1 MPDTDLP
8 PVLPPSSELKS
19 GELNAASALDIDQ
32 NSGTA
37 SASEVQRN
45 IDMTNA
51 QPDAAHTP
59 SEPIIGDGITIN
71 TSIPPASATT
81 AERKAYLNHLIK
93 RLPNLPGVYKMIGK
107 SGDILYVGKA
117 KSLKNRVSSYFAKTI
132 DHPKTRALVQRIHH
146 IDTIITRSETEA
158 LLLEQ
163 NLIKLHRPPYN
174 VLLRD
179 DKSYLYVFISA
190 DKPYPRLA
198 YGRGKGQHQK
208 GKFFGPFPSAHAAKE
223 TLLLMQKMFQ
233 VRQCTNTFFK
243 ARQRPCLEYQIK
255 RCRAPCVGLVSPEDY
270 TNDVNNTIR
279 FLKGE
284 GNDLQVRLVGKM
296 EQAAE
301 AMQFEQAAFYR
312 DQLSMLREVQAKQA
326 VYTIK
331 GEADIIAIASQAG
344 ITCVHVMNVRGGRV
358 LGGNNYFPDVDS
370 QQDLA
375 ENLSE
380 FVSSFYFQVSD
391 DLPDDLIVSH
401 ELPDQAAVGDALAE
415 QFGKKVAIKTRV
427 REQRAE
433 WLSLAQMNANNA
445 LQTKLGDYL
454 EVKARYQALQ
464 DVLGD
469 ALDDKTL
476 ERIECFDISHTMG
489 EATIASCVVCDQ
501 GGLRKRDYR
510 QYAIHGITGG
520 DDYAAM
526 QQALTRRYSKQPLPD
541 LLLID
546 GGKGQLNMAK
556 NVLSELG
563 ILGQTLLVGVAK
575 GEGRKAGL
583 EVLHFIDREPL
594 DLPPD
599 SKALHLI
606 MHIRDEAH
614 RFAITA
620 HRKKRDKRR
629 ASSVLEAIPGLGEK
643 RRRDLLNHF
652 GGLQQLLGASQQEI
666 EQVHGIGKVMANTI
680 YKVLHH

>member
-1 MPDTDLP
+1 MP
-8 PVLPPSSELKS
+8 K
-19 GELNAASALDIDQ
+19 
-32 NSGTA
+32 
-37 SASEVQRN
+37 
-45 IDMTNA
+45 
-51 QPDAAHTP
+51 
-59 SEPIIGDGITIN
+59 
-71 TSIPPASATT
+71 
-81 AERKAYLNHLIK
+81 ERKSSVNPAIDPATIEIAAATADRKARLDHLIK
-93 RLPNLPGVYKMIGK
+93 RLPNLPGVYKMLGK
-107 SGDILYVGKA
+107 NGDIIYVGKA
-117 KSLKNRVSSYFAKTI
+117 KSLKSRVNSYFAKTI
-132 DHPKTRALVQRIHH
+132 DHPKTRALVQRIDN
-146 IDTIITRSETEA
+146 IETIITRSETEA

-208 GKFFGPFPSAHAAKE
+208 GRFFGPFPSAHAAKQ
-223 TLLLMQKMFQ
+223 TLLMMQKMFM
-233 VRQCTNTFFK
+233 VRQCTNAFF
-243 ARQRPCLEYQIK
+243 AQRQRPCLEYQIK
-255 RCRAPCVGLVSPEDY
+255 RCKAPCVGLVSPEDY
-270 TNDVNNTIR
+270 ADDVNNTIR

-284 GNDLQVRLVGKM
+284 GTDLQVKLVGKM

-301 AMQFEQAAFYR
+301 DMNFEQAALYR

-326 VYTIK
+326 VYTVK

-344 ITCVHVMNVRGGRV
+344 ITCVHVMNVRNGQV

-370 QQDLA
+370 ENDIA
-375 ENLSE
+375 DNLSE

-391 DLPDDLIVSH
+391 DLPEELIISH
-401 ELPDQAAVGDALAE
+401 ELPDQTAMTEALTE
-415 QFGKKVAIKTRV
+415 TFGKKVTIKTKV
-427 REQRAE
+427 REQRNE
-433 WLSLAQMNANNA
+433 WLTLAQMNANNA

-454 EVKARYQALQ
+454 EVKSRFNALNEVLKEALQ
-464 DVLGD
+464 GKS
-469 ALDDKTL
+469 LD
-476 ERIECFDISHTMG
+476 RIECFDISHTMG
-489 EATIASCVVCDQ
+489 EATIASCVVADQ

-526 QQALTRRYSKQPLPD
+526 KQVLNRRYSKQPLPD

-556 NVLSELG
+556 DVLSELG
-563 ILGQTLLVGVAK
+563 ILTQTLLVGVAK

-594 DLPPD
+594 DLPAD

-629 ASSVLEAIPGLGEK
+629 SSSVLEAIPGLGEK
-643 RRRDLLNHF
+643 RRRELLNHF
-652 GGLQQLLGASQQEI
+652 GGLQQLLGASQDEI
-666 EQVHGIGKVMANTI
+666 GQVNGIGKVMANTI
-680 YKVLHH
+680 YKVLHG

>member
-1 MPDTDLP
+1 MPY
-8 PVLPPSSELKS
+8 VRKSSVNPAIDPATIEI
-19 GELNAASALDIDQ
+19 AAA
-32 NSGTA
+32 TA
-37 SASEVQRN
+37 
-45 IDMTNA
+45 D
-51 QPDAAHTP
+51 
-59 SEPIIGDGITIN
+59 
-71 TSIPPASATT
+71 
-81 AERKAYLNHLIK
+81 RKARLEHLIK
-93 RLPNLPGVYKMIGK
+93 RLPNLPGVYKMLGK
-107 SGDILYVGKA
+107 NGDIIYVGKA
-117 KSLKNRVSSYFAKTI
+117 KSLKSRVNSYFAKTI
-132 DHPKTRALVQRIHH
+132 DHPKTRALVQRIDN
-146 IDTIITRSETEA
+146 IETIITRSETEA

-208 GKFFGPFPSAHAAKE
+208 GRFFGPFPSAHAAKQ
-223 TLLLMQKMFQ
+223 TLLMMQKMFM
-233 VRQCTNTFFK
+233 VRQCTNAFF
-243 ARQRPCLEYQIK
+243 AQRQRPCLEYQIK
-255 RCRAPCVGLVSPEDY
+255 RCKAPCVGLVSPEDY
-270 TNDVNNTIR
+270 ADDVNNTIR

-284 GNDLQVRLVGKM
+284 GTDLQVKLVGKM

-301 AMQFEQAAFYR
+301 DMNFEQAALYR

-326 VYTIK
+326 VYTVK

-344 ITCVHVMNVRGGRV
+344 ITCVHVMNVRNGQV

-370 QQDLA
+370 ENDIA
-375 ENLSE
+375 DNLSE

-391 DLPDDLIVSH
+391 DLPEELIISH
-401 ELPDQAAVGDALAE
+401 ELPDQTAMTEALTE
-415 QFGKKVAIKTRV
+415 TFGKKVTIKTKV
-427 REQRAE
+427 REQRNE
-433 WLSLAQMNANNA
+433 WLTLAQMNANNA

-454 EVKARYQALQ
+454 EVKSRFNALNAVLKEALQ
-464 DVLGD
+464 GKS
-469 ALDDKTL
+469 LD
-476 ERIECFDISHTMG
+476 RIECFDISHTMG
-489 EATIASCVVCDQ
+489 EATIASCVVADQ

-526 QQALTRRYSKQPLPD
+526 KQVLNRRYSKQPLPD

-556 NVLSELG
+556 DVLSELG
-563 ILGQTLLVGVAK
+563 ILPQTLLVGVAK

-594 DLPPD
+594 DLPAD

-629 ASSVLEAIPGLGEK
+629 SSSVLEAIPGLGEK
-643 RRRDLLNHF
+643 RRRELLNHF
-652 GGLQQLLGASQQEI
+652 GGLQQLLGASQDEI
-666 EQVHGIGKVMANTI
+666 GQVNGIGKVMANTI
-680 YKVLHH
+680 YKVLHG

>member
-1 MPDTDLP
+1 MP
-8 PVLPPSSELKS
+8 K
-19 GELNAASALDIDQ
+19 
-32 NSGTA
+32 
-37 SASEVQRN
+37 
-45 IDMTNA
+45 
-51 QPDAAHTP
+51 
-59 SEPIIGDGITIN
+59 
-71 TSIPPASATT
+71 
-81 AERKAYLNHLIK
+81 ERKSSVNPAIDPATIEIAAATADRKARLDHLIK
-93 RLPNLPGVYKMIGK
+93 RLPNLPGVYKMLGK
-107 SGDILYVGKA
+107 NGDIIYVGKA
-117 KSLKNRVSSYFAKTI
+117 KSLKSRVNSYFAKTI
-132 DHPKTRALVQRIHH
+132 DHPKTRALVQRIDN
-146 IDTIITRSETEA
+146 IETIITRSETEA

-208 GKFFGPFPSAHAAKE
+208 GRFFGPFPSAHAAKQ
-223 TLLLMQKMFQ
+223 TLLMMQKMFM
-233 VRQCTNTFFK
+233 VRQCTNAFF
-243 ARQRPCLEYQIK
+243 AQRQRPCLEYQIK
-255 RCRAPCVGLVSPEDY
+255 RCKAPCVGLVSPEEYAD
-270 TNDVNNTIR
+270 DVNNTIR

-284 GNDLQVRLVGKM
+284 GTDLQVKLVGKM

-301 AMQFEQAAFYR
+301 DMNFEQAALYR

-326 VYTIK
+326 VYTVK

-344 ITCVHVMNVRGGRV
+344 ITCVHVMNVRNGQV

-370 QQDLA
+370 ENDIA
-375 ENLSE
+375 DNLSE

-391 DLPDDLIVSH
+391 DLPEELIISH
-401 ELPDQAAVGDALAE
+401 ELPDQTAMTEALTE
-415 QFGKKVAIKTRV
+415 TFGKKVTIKTKV
-427 REQRAE
+427 REQRNE
-433 WLSLAQMNANNA
+433 WLTLAQMNANNA

-454 EVKARYQALQ
+454 EVKSRFNALNEVLKEALQ
-464 DVLGD
+464 GKS
-469 ALDDKTL
+469 LD
-476 ERIECFDISHTMG
+476 RIECFDISHTMG
-489 EATIASCVVCDQ
+489 EATIASCVVADQ

-526 QQALTRRYSKQPLPD
+526 KQVLNRRYSKQPLPD

-556 NVLSELG
+556 DVLSELG
-563 ILGQTLLVGVAK
+563 ILTQTLLVGVAK
-575 GEGRKAGL
+575 GEDRKAGL

-594 DLPPD
+594 DLPAD

-629 ASSVLEAIPGLGEK
+629 SSSVLEAIPGLGEK
-643 RRRDLLNHF
+643 RRRELLNHF
-652 GGLQQLLGASQQEI
+652 GGLQQLLGASQDEI
-666 EQVHGIGKVMANTI
+666 GQVNGIGKVMANTI
-680 YKVLHH
+680 YKVLHG

>member
-1 MPDTDLP
+1 MP
-8 PVLPPSSELKS
+8 K
-19 GELNAASALDIDQ
+19 
-32 NSGTA
+32 
-37 SASEVQRN
+37 
-45 IDMTNA
+45 
-51 QPDAAHTP
+51 
-59 SEPIIGDGITIN
+59 
-71 TSIPPASATT
+71 
-81 AERKAYLNHLIK
+81 ERKSSVNPAIDPATIEIAAATADRKARLEHLIK
-93 RLPNLPGVYKMIGK
+93 RLPNLPGVYKMLGK
-107 SGDILYVGKA
+107 NGDIIYVGKA
-117 KSLKNRVSSYFAKTI
+117 KSLKSRVNSYFAKTI
-132 DHPKTRALVQRIHH
+132 DHPKTRALVQRIDN
-146 IDTIITRSETEA
+146 IETIITRSETEA

-208 GKFFGPFPSAHAAKE
+208 GRFFGPFPSAHAAKQ
-223 TLLLMQKMFQ
+223 TLLMMQKMFM
-233 VRQCTNTFFK
+233 VRQCTNAFF
-243 ARQRPCLEYQIK
+243 AQRQRPCLEYQIK
-255 RCRAPCVGLVSPEDY
+255 RCKAPCVGLVSPEDY
-270 TNDVNNTIR
+270 ADDVNNTIR

-284 GNDLQVRLVGKM
+284 GTDLQVKLVGKM

-301 AMQFEQAAFYR
+301 DMNFEQAALYR

-326 VYTIK
+326 VYTVK

-344 ITCVHVMNVRGGRV
+344 ITCVHVMNVRNGQV

-370 QQDLA
+370 ENDIA
-375 ENLSE
+375 DNLSE

-391 DLPDDLIVSH
+391 DLPEELIISH
-401 ELPDQAAVGDALAE
+401 ELPDQTAMTEALTE
-415 QFGKKVAIKTRV
+415 TFGKKVTIKTKV
-427 REQRAE
+427 REQRSE
-433 WLSLAQMNANNA
+433 WLTLAQMNANNA

-454 EVKARYQALQ
+454 EVKSRFNALNAVLKEALQ
-464 DVLGD
+464 GKS
-469 ALDDKTL
+469 LD
-476 ERIECFDISHTMG
+476 RIECFDISHTMG
-489 EATIASCVVCDQ
+489 EATIASCVVADQ

-526 QQALTRRYSKQPLPD
+526 KQVLNRRYSKQPLPD

-556 NVLSELG
+556 DVLSELG
-563 ILGQTLLVGVAK
+563 ILTQTLLVGVAK

-594 DLPPD
+594 DLPAD

-629 ASSVLEAIPGLGEK
+629 SSSVLEAIPGLGEK
-643 RRRDLLNHF
+643 RRRELLNHF
-652 GGLQQLLGASQQEI
+652 GGLQQLLGASQDEI
-666 EQVHGIGKVMANTI
+666 GQVNGIGKVMANTI
-680 YKVLHH
+680 YKVLHG

>member
-1 MPDTDLP
+1 MP
-8 PVLPPSSELKS
+8 K
-19 GELNAASALDIDQ
+19 
-32 NSGTA
+32 
-37 SASEVQRN
+37 
-45 IDMTNA
+45 
-51 QPDAAHTP
+51 
-59 SEPIIGDGITIN
+59 
-71 TSIPPASATT
+71 
-81 AERKAYLNHLIK
+81 ERKSSVNPAIDPATIEIAAATADRKARLDHLIK
-93 RLPNLPGVYKMIGK
+93 RLPNLPGVYKMLGK
-107 SGDILYVGKA
+107 NGDIIYVGKA
-117 KSLKNRVSSYFAKTI
+117 KSLKSRVNSYFAKTI
-132 DHPKTRALVQRIHH
+132 DHPKTRALVQRIDN
-146 IDTIITRSETEA
+146 IETIITRSETEA

-208 GKFFGPFPSAHAAKE
+208 GRFFGPFPSAHAAKQ
-223 TLLLMQKMFQ
+223 TLLMMQKMFM
-233 VRQCTNTFFK
+233 VRQCTNAFF
-243 ARQRPCLEYQIK
+243 AQRQRPCLEYQIK
-255 RCRAPCVGLVSPEDY
+255 RCKAPCVGLVSPEEYAD
-270 TNDVNNTIR
+270 DVNNTIR

-284 GNDLQVRLVGKM
+284 GTDLQVKLVGKM

-301 AMQFEQAAFYR
+301 DMNFEQAALYR

-326 VYTIK
+326 VYTVK

-344 ITCVHVMNVRGGRV
+344 ITCVHVMNVRNGQV

-370 QQDLA
+370 ENDIA
-375 ENLSE
+375 DNLSE

-391 DLPDDLIVSH
+391 DLPEELIISH
-401 ELPDQAAVGDALAE
+401 ELPDQTAMTEALTE
-415 QFGKKVAIKTRV
+415 TFGKKVTIKTKV
-427 REQRAE
+427 REQRSE
-433 WLSLAQMNANNA
+433 WLTLAQMNANNA

-454 EVKARYQALQ
+454 EVKSRFNALNE
-464 DVLGD
+464 VLKEVLQGKS
-469 ALDDKTL
+469 LD
-476 ERIECFDISHTMG
+476 RIECFDISHTMG
-489 EATIASCVVCDQ
+489 EATIASCVVADQ

-526 QQALTRRYSKQPLPD
+526 KQVLNRRYSKQPLPD

-556 NVLSELG
+556 DVLSELG
-563 ILGQTLLVGVAK
+563 ILTQTLLVGVAK

-594 DLPPD
+594 DLPAD

-629 ASSVLEAIPGLGEK
+629 SSSVLEAIPGLGEK
-643 RRRDLLNHF
+643 RRRELLNHF
-652 GGLQQLLGASQQEI
+652 GGLQQLLGASQDEI
-666 EQVHGIGKVMANTI
+666 GQVNGIGKVMANTI
-680 YKVLHH
+680 YKVLHG

>member
-1 MPDTDLP
+1 MPKNKM
-8 PVLPPSSELKS
+8 PSIDPATIEI
-19 GELNAASALDIDQ
+19 AAA
-32 NSGTA
+32 TA
-37 SASEVQRN
+37 
-45 IDMTNA
+45 D
-51 QPDAAHTP
+51 
-59 SEPIIGDGITIN
+59 
-71 TSIPPASATT
+71 
-81 AERKAYLNHLIK
+81 RKARLDHLIK
-93 RLPNLPGVYKMIGK
+93 RLPNLPGVYKMLGK
-107 SGDILYVGKA
+107 NGDIIYVGKA
-117 KSLKNRVSSYFAKTI
+117 KSLKSRVNSYFAKTI
-132 DHPKTRALVQRIHH
+132 DHPKTRALVQRIDN
-146 IDTIITRSETEA
+146 IETIITRSETEA

-208 GKFFGPFPSAHAAKE
+208 GRFFGPFPSAHAAKQ
-223 TLLLMQKMFQ
+223 TLLMMQKMFM
-233 VRQCTNTFFK
+233 VRQCTNAFF
-243 ARQRPCLEYQIK
+243 AQRQRPCLEYQIK
-255 RCRAPCVGLVSPEDY
+255 RCKAPCVGLVSPEEYAD
-270 TNDVNNTIR
+270 DVNNTIR

-284 GNDLQVRLVGKM
+284 GTDLQVKLVGKM

-301 AMQFEQAAFYR
+301 DMNFEQAALYR

-326 VYTIK
+326 VYTVK

-344 ITCVHVMNVRGGRV
+344 ITCVHVMNVRNGQV

-370 QQDLA
+370 ENDIA
-375 ENLSE
+375 DNLSE
-380 FVSSFYFQVSD
+380 FVGSFYFQVSD
-391 DLPDDLIVSH
+391 DLPEELIISH
-401 ELPDQAAVGDALAE
+401 ELPDQTAMTEALTE
-415 QFGKKVAIKTRV
+415 TFGKKVTIKTKV
-427 REQRAE
+427 REQRSE
-433 WLSLAQMNANNA
+433 WLTLAQMNANNA

-454 EVKARYQALQ
+454 EVKSRFNALNEVLKEALQ
-464 DVLGD
+464 GKS
-469 ALDDKTL
+469 LD
-476 ERIECFDISHTMG
+476 RIECFDISHTMG
-489 EATIASCVVCDQ
+489 EATIASCVVADQ

-526 QQALTRRYSKQPLPD
+526 KQVLNRRYSKQPLPD

-556 NVLSELG
+556 DVLSELG
-563 ILGQTLLVGVAK
+563 ILTQTLLVGVAK

-594 DLPPD
+594 DLPAD

-629 ASSVLEAIPGLGEK
+629 SSSVLEAIPGLGEK
-643 RRRDLLNHF
+643 RRRELLNHF
-652 GGLQQLLGASQQEI
+652 GGLQQLLGASQDEI
-666 EQVHGIGKVMANTI
+666 GQVNGIGKVMANTI
-680 YKVLHH
+680 YKVLHG

>member
-1 MPDTDLP
+1 MPKNKM
-8 PVLPPSSELKS
+8 PSIDPATIEI
-19 GELNAASALDIDQ
+19 AAA
-32 NSGTA
+32 TA
-37 SASEVQRN
+37 
-45 IDMTNA
+45 D
-51 QPDAAHTP
+51 
-59 SEPIIGDGITIN
+59 
-71 TSIPPASATT
+71 
-81 AERKAYLNHLIK
+81 RKARLDHLIK
-93 RLPNLPGVYKMIGK
+93 RLPNLPGVYKMLGK
-107 SGDILYVGKA
+107 NGDIIYVGKA
-117 KSLKNRVSSYFAKTI
+117 KSLKSRVNSYFAKTI
-132 DHPKTRALVQRIHH
+132 DHPKTRALVQRIDN
-146 IDTIITRSETEA
+146 IETIITRSETEA

-208 GKFFGPFPSAHAAKE
+208 GRFFGPFPSAHAAKQ
-223 TLLLMQKMFQ
+223 TLLMMQKMFM
-233 VRQCTNTFFK
+233 VRQCTNAFF
-243 ARQRPCLEYQIK
+243 AQRQRPCLEYQIK
-255 RCRAPCVGLVSPEDY
+255 RCKAPCVGLVSPEEYAD
-270 TNDVNNTIR
+270 DVNNTIR

-284 GNDLQVRLVGKM
+284 GTDLQVKLVGKM

-301 AMQFEQAAFYR
+301 DMNFEQAALYR

-326 VYTIK
+326 VYTVK

-344 ITCVHVMNVRGGRV
+344 ITCVHVMNVRNGQV

-370 QQDLA
+370 ENDIA
-375 ENLSE
+375 DNLSE

-391 DLPDDLIVSH
+391 DLPEELIISH
-401 ELPDQAAVGDALAE
+401 ELPDQTAMTEALTE
-415 QFGKKVAIKTRV
+415 TFGKKVTLKTKV
-427 REQRAE
+427 REQRSE
-433 WLSLAQMNANNA
+433 WLTLAQMNANNA

-454 EVKARYQALQ
+454 EVKSRFNALNEVLKEALQ
-464 DVLGD
+464 GKS
-469 ALDDKTL
+469 LD
-476 ERIECFDISHTMG
+476 RIECFDISHTMG
-489 EATIASCVVCDQ
+489 EATIASCVVADQ

-526 QQALTRRYSKQPLPD
+526 KQVLNRRYSKQPLPD

-556 NVLSELG
+556 DVLSELG
-563 ILGQTLLVGVAK
+563 ILTQTLLVGVAK

-594 DLPPD
+594 DLPAD

-629 ASSVLEAIPGLGEK
+629 SSSVLEAIPGLGEK
-643 RRRDLLNHF
+643 RRRELLNHF
-652 GGLQQLLGASQQEI
+652 GGLQQLLGASQDEI
-666 EQVHGIGKVMANTI
+666 GQVNGIGKVMANTI
-680 YKVLHH
+680 YKVLHG

>member
-1 MPDTDLP
+1 MP
-8 PVLPPSSELKS
+8 K
-19 GELNAASALDIDQ
+19 
-32 NSGTA
+32 
-37 SASEVQRN
+37 
-45 IDMTNA
+45 
-51 QPDAAHTP
+51 
-59 SEPIIGDGITIN
+59 
-71 TSIPPASATT
+71 
-81 AERKAYLNHLIK
+81 ERKSSVNPAIDPATIEIAAATADRKARLDHLIK
-93 RLPNLPGVYKMIGK
+93 RLPNLPGVYKMLGK
-107 SGDILYVGKA
+107 NGDIIYVGKA
-117 KSLKNRVSSYFAKTI
+117 KSLKSRVNSYFAKTI
-132 DHPKTRALVQRIHH
+132 DHPKTRALVQRIDN
-146 IDTIITRSETEA
+146 IETIITRSETEA

-208 GKFFGPFPSAHAAKE
+208 GRFFGPFPSAHAAKQ
-223 TLLLMQKMFQ
+223 TLLMMQKMFM
-233 VRQCTNTFFK
+233 VRQCTNAFF
-243 ARQRPCLEYQIK
+243 AQRQRPCLEYQIK
-255 RCRAPCVGLVSPEDY
+255 RCKAPCVGLVSPEEYAD
-270 TNDVNNTIR
+270 DVNNTIR

-284 GNDLQVRLVGKM
+284 GTDLQVKLVGKM

-301 AMQFEQAAFYR
+301 DMNFEQAALYR

-326 VYTIK
+326 VYTVK

-344 ITCVHVMNVRGGRV
+344 ITCVHVMNVRNGQV

-370 QQDLA
+370 ENDIA
-375 ENLSE
+375 DNLSE

-391 DLPDDLIVSH
+391 DLPEELIISH
-401 ELPDQAAVGDALAE
+401 ELPDQTAMTEALTE
-415 QFGKKVAIKTRV
+415 TFGKKVTIKTKV
-427 REQRAE
+427 REQRSE
-433 WLSLAQMNANNA
+433 WLTLAQMNANNA

-454 EVKARYQALQ
+454 EVKSRFNALNEVLKEALQ
-464 DVLGD
+464 GKS
-469 ALDDKTL
+469 LD
-476 ERIECFDISHTMG
+476 RIECFDISHTMG
-489 EATIASCVVCDQ
+489 EATIASCVVADQ

-526 QQALTRRYSKQPLPD
+526 KQVLTRRYSKQPLPD

-556 NVLSELG
+556 DVLSELG
-563 ILGQTLLVGVAK
+563 ILTQTLLVGVAK
-575 GEGRKAGL
+575 GEGRKAGF

-594 DLPPD
+594 DLPAD

-629 ASSVLEAIPGLGEK
+629 SSSVLEAIPGLGEK
-643 RRRDLLNHF
+643 RRRELLNHF
-652 GGLQQLLGASQQEI
+652 GGLQQLLGASQDEI
-666 EQVHGIGKVMANTI
+666 GQVNGIGKVMANTI
-680 YKVLHH
+680 YKVLHG

>member
-1 MPDTDLP
+1 MP
-8 PVLPPSSELKS
+8 K
-19 GELNAASALDIDQ
+19 
-32 NSGTA
+32 
-37 SASEVQRN
+37 
-45 IDMTNA
+45 
-51 QPDAAHTP
+51 
-59 SEPIIGDGITIN
+59 
-71 TSIPPASATT
+71 
-81 AERKAYLNHLIK
+81 ERKSSVNPAIDPATIEIAAATADRKARLDHLIK
-93 RLPNLPGVYKMIGK
+93 RLPNLPGVYKMLGK
-107 SGDILYVGKA
+107 NGDIIYVGKA
-117 KSLKNRVSSYFAKTI
+117 KSLKSRVNSYFAKTI
-132 DHPKTRALVQRIHH
+132 DHPKTRALVQRIDN
-146 IDTIITRSETEA
+146 IETIITRSETEA

-208 GKFFGPFPSAHAAKE
+208 GRFFGPFPSAHAAKQ
-223 TLLLMQKMFQ
+223 TLLMMQKMFM
-233 VRQCTNTFFK
+233 VRQCTNAFF
-243 ARQRPCLEYQIK
+243 AQRQRPCLEYQIK
-255 RCRAPCVGLVSPEDY
+255 RCKAPCVGLVSPEDY
-270 TNDVNNTIR
+270 ADDVNNTIR

-284 GNDLQVRLVGKM
+284 GTDLQVKLVGKM

-301 AMQFEQAAFYR
+301 DMNFEQAALYR

-326 VYTIK
+326 VYTVK

-344 ITCVHVMNVRGGRV
+344 ITCVHVMNVRNGQV

-370 QQDLA
+370 ENDIA
-375 ENLSE
+375 DNLSE

-391 DLPDDLIVSH
+391 DLPEELIISH
-401 ELPDQAAVGDALAE
+401 ELPDQTAMTEALTE
-415 QFGKKVAIKTRV
+415 TFGKKVTIKTKV
-427 REQRAE
+427 REQRNE
-433 WLSLAQMNANNA
+433 WLTLAQMNANNA

-454 EVKARYQALQ
+454 EVKSRFNALNAVLKEALQ
-464 DVLGD
+464 GKS
-469 ALDDKTL
+469 LD
-476 ERIECFDISHTMG
+476 RIECFDISHTMG
-489 EATIASCVVCDQ
+489 EATIASCVVADQ

-526 QQALTRRYSKQPLPD
+526 KQVLNRRYSKQPLPD

-556 NVLSELG
+556 DVLSGLG
-563 ILGQTLLVGVAK
+563 ILPQTLLVGVAK

-594 DLPPD
+594 DLPAD

-629 ASSVLEAIPGLGEK
+629 SSSVLEAIPGLGEK
-643 RRRDLLNHF
+643 RRRELLNHF
-652 GGLQQLLGASQQEI
+652 GGLQQLLGASQDEI
-666 EQVHGIGKVMANTI
+666 GQVNGIGKVMANTI
-680 YKVLHH
+680 YKVLHG

>member
-1 MPDTDLP
+1 MP
-8 PVLPPSSELKS
+8 K
-19 GELNAASALDIDQ
+19 NK
-32 NSGTA
+32 
-37 SASEVQRN
+37 
-45 IDMTNA
+45 
-51 QPDAAHTP
+51 TP
-59 SEPIIGDGITIN
+59 SIDPATIE
-71 TSIPPASATT
+71 IAAAT
-81 AERKAYLNHLIK
+81 ADRKARLDHLIK
-93 RLPNLPGVYKMIGK
+93 RLPNLPGVYKMLGK
-107 SGDILYVGKA
+107 NGDIIYVGKA
-117 KSLKNRVSSYFAKTI
+117 KSLKSRVNSYFAKTI
-132 DHPKTRALVQRIHH
+132 DHPKTRALVQRIDN
-146 IDTIITRSETEA
+146 IETIITRSETEA

-208 GKFFGPFPSAHAAKE
+208 GRFFGPFPSAHAAKQ
-223 TLLLMQKMFQ
+223 TLLMMQKMFM
-233 VRQCTNTFFK
+233 VRQCTNTFF
-243 ARQRPCLEYQIK
+243 AQRQRPCLEYQIK
-255 RCRAPCVGLVSPEDY
+255 RCKAPCVGLVSPEEYAD
-270 TNDVNNTIR
+270 DVNNTIR

-284 GNDLQVRLVGKM
+284 GTDLQVKLVGKM

-301 AMQFEQAAFYR
+301 DMNFEQAALYR

-326 VYTIK
+326 VYTVK

-344 ITCVHVMNVRGGRV
+344 ITCVHVMNVRNGQV

-370 QQDLA
+370 ENDIA
-375 ENLSE
+375 DNLSE

-391 DLPDDLIVSH
+391 DLPEELIISH
-401 ELPDQAAVGDALAE
+401 ELPDQTAMTEALTE
-415 QFGKKVAIKTRV
+415 TFGKKVTIKTKV
-427 REQRAE
+427 REQRSE
-433 WLSLAQMNANNA
+433 WLTLAQMNANNA

-454 EVKARYQALQ
+454 EVKSRFNALNAVLKEALQ
-464 DVLGD
+464 GKS
-469 ALDDKTL
+469 LD
-476 ERIECFDISHTMG
+476 RIECFDISHTMG
-489 EATIASCVVCDQ
+489 EATIASCVVADQ

-526 QQALTRRYSKQPLPD
+526 KQVLNRRYSKQPLPD

-556 NVLSELG
+556 DVLSELG
-563 ILGQTLLVGVAK
+563 ILTQTLLVGVAK

-594 DLPPD
+594 DLPAD

-614 RFAITA
+614 RFAISA

-629 ASSVLEAIPGLGEK
+629 SSSVLEAIPGLGEK
-643 RRRDLLNHF
+643 RRRELLNHF
-652 GGLQQLLGASQQEI
+652 GGLQQLLGASQDEI
-666 EQVHGIGKVMANTI
+666 GQVNGIGKVMANTI
-680 YKVLHH
+680 YKVLHG

>member
-1 MPDTDLP
+1 MP
-8 PVLPPSSELKS
+8 K
-19 GELNAASALDIDQ
+19 
-32 NSGTA
+32 
-37 SASEVQRN
+37 
-45 IDMTNA
+45 
-51 QPDAAHTP
+51 
-59 SEPIIGDGITIN
+59 
-71 TSIPPASATT
+71 
-81 AERKAYLNHLIK
+81 ERKSSVNPAIDPATIEIAAATADRKARLDHLIK
-93 RLPNLPGVYKMIGK
+93 RLPNLPGVYKMLGK
-107 SGDILYVGKA
+107 NGDIIYVGKA
-117 KSLKNRVSSYFAKTI
+117 KSLKSRVNSYFAKTI
-132 DHPKTRALVQRIHH
+132 DHPKTRALVQRIDN
-146 IDTIITRSETEA
+146 IETIITRSETEA

-208 GKFFGPFPSAHAAKE
+208 GRFFGPFPSAHAAKQ
-223 TLLLMQKMFQ
+223 TLLMMQKMFM
-233 VRQCTNTFFK
+233 VRQCTNAFFTQ
-243 ARQRPCLEYQIK
+243 RQRPCLEYQIK
-255 RCRAPCVGLVSPEDY
+255 RCKAPCVGLVSPEEYAD
-270 TNDVNNTIR
+270 DVNNTIR

-284 GNDLQVRLVGKM
+284 GTDLQVKLVGKM

-301 AMQFEQAAFYR
+301 DMNFEQAALYR

-326 VYTIK
+326 VYTVK

-344 ITCVHVMNVRGGRV
+344 ITCVHVMNVRNGQV

-370 QQDLA
+370 ENDIA
-375 ENLSE
+375 DNLSE

-391 DLPDDLIVSH
+391 DLPEELIISH
-401 ELPDQAAVGDALAE
+401 ELPDQTAMTEALTE
-415 QFGKKVAIKTRV
+415 TFGKKVTIKTKV
-427 REQRAE
+427 REQRSE
-433 WLSLAQMNANNA
+433 WLTLAQMNANNA

-454 EVKARYQALQ
+454 EVKSRFNALNAVLKEALQ
-464 DVLGD
+464 GKS
-469 ALDDKTL
+469 LD
-476 ERIECFDISHTMG
+476 RIECFDISHTMG
-489 EATIASCVVCDQ
+489 EATIASCVVADQ

-526 QQALTRRYSKQPLPD
+526 KQVLNRRYSKQPLPD

-556 NVLSELG
+556 DVLSELG
-563 ILGQTLLVGVAK
+563 ILTQTLLVGVAK

-594 DLPPD
+594 DLPAD

-629 ASSVLEAIPGLGEK
+629 SSSVLEAIPGLGEK
-643 RRRDLLNHF
+643 RRRELLNHF
-652 GGLQQLLGASQQEI
+652 GGLQQLLGASQDEI
-666 EQVHGIGKVMANTI
+666 GQVNGIGKVMANTI
-680 YKVLHH
+680 YKVLHG

>member
-1 MPDTDLP
+1 MP
-8 PVLPPSSELKS
+8 K
-19 GELNAASALDIDQ
+19 
-32 NSGTA
+32 
-37 SASEVQRN
+37 
-45 IDMTNA
+45 
-51 QPDAAHTP
+51 
-59 SEPIIGDGITIN
+59 
-71 TSIPPASATT
+71 
-81 AERKAYLNHLIK
+81 ERKSSVNPAIDPATIEIAAATADRKARLDHLIK
-93 RLPNLPGVYKMIGK
+93 RLPNLPGVYKMLGK
-107 SGDILYVGKA
+107 NGDIIYVGKA
-117 KSLKNRVSSYFAKTI
+117 KSLKSRVNSYFAKTI
-132 DHPKTRALVQRIHH
+132 DHPKTRALVQRIDN
-146 IDTIITRSETEA
+146 IETIITRSETEA

-208 GKFFGPFPSAHAAKE
+208 GRFFGPFPSAHAAKQ
-223 TLLLMQKMFQ
+223 TLLMMQKMFM
-233 VRQCTNTFFK
+233 VRQCTNAFF
-243 ARQRPCLEYQIK
+243 AQRQRPCLEYQIK
-255 RCRAPCVGLVSPEDY
+255 RCKAPCVGLVSPEEYAD
-270 TNDVNNTIR
+270 DVNNTIR

-284 GNDLQVRLVGKM
+284 GTDLQVKLVGKM

-301 AMQFEQAAFYR
+301 DMNFEQAALYR

-326 VYTIK
+326 VYTVK

-344 ITCVHVMNVRGGRV
+344 ITCVHVMNVRNGQV

-370 QQDLA
+370 ENDIA
-375 ENLSE
+375 DNLSE

-391 DLPDDLIVSH
+391 DLPEELIISH
-401 ELPDQAAVGDALAE
+401 ELPDQTAMTEALTE
-415 QFGKKVAIKTRV
+415 TFGKKVTLKTKV
-427 REQRAE
+427 REQRSE
-433 WLSLAQMNANNA
+433 WLTLAQMNANNA

-454 EVKARYQALQ
+454 EVKSRFNALNEVLKEALQ
-464 DVLGD
+464 GKS
-469 ALDDKTL
+469 LD
-476 ERIECFDISHTMG
+476 RIECFDISHTMG
-489 EATIASCVVCDQ
+489 EATIASCVVADQ

-526 QQALTRRYSKQPLPD
+526 KQVLNRRYSKQPLPD

-556 NVLSELG
+556 DVLSELG
-563 ILGQTLLVGVAK
+563 ILPQTLLVGVAK

-594 DLPPD
+594 DLPAD

-629 ASSVLEAIPGLGEK
+629 SSSVLEAIPGLGEK
-643 RRRDLLNHF
+643 RRRELLNHF
-652 GGLQQLLGASQQEI
+652 GGLQQLLGASQDEI
-666 EQVHGIGKVMANTI
+666 GQVNGIGKVMANTI
-680 YKVLHH
+680 YKVLHG

>member
-1 MPDTDLP
+1 MP
-8 PVLPPSSELKS
+8 K
-19 GELNAASALDIDQ
+19 NK
-32 NSGTA
+32 
-37 SASEVQRN
+37 
-45 IDMTNA
+45 
-51 QPDAAHTP
+51 TP
-59 SEPIIGDGITIN
+59 SIDPATIE
-71 TSIPPASATT
+71 IAAAT
-81 AERKAYLNHLIK
+81 ADRKARLDHLIK
-93 RLPNLPGVYKMIGK
+93 RLPNLPGVYKMLGK
-107 SGDILYVGKA
+107 NGDIIYVGKA
-117 KSLKNRVSSYFAKTI
+117 KSLKSRVNSYFAKTI
-132 DHPKTRALVQRIHH
+132 DHPKTRALVQRIDN
-146 IDTIITRSETEA
+146 IETIITRSETEA

-208 GKFFGPFPSAHAAKE
+208 GRFFGPFPSAHAAKQ
-223 TLLLMQKMFQ
+223 TLLMMQKMFM
-233 VRQCTNTFFK
+233 VRQCTNAFF
-243 ARQRPCLEYQIK
+243 AQRQRPCLEYQIK
-255 RCRAPCVGLVSPEDY
+255 RCKAPCVGLVSPEDY
-270 TNDVNNTIR
+270 ADDVNNTIR

-284 GNDLQVRLVGKM
+284 GTDLQVKLVGKM

-301 AMQFEQAAFYR
+301 DMNFEQAALYR

-326 VYTIK
+326 VYTVK

-344 ITCVHVMNVRGGRV
+344 ITCVHVMNVRNGQV

-370 QQDLA
+370 ENDIA
-375 ENLSE
+375 DNLSE

-391 DLPDDLIVSH
+391 DLPEELIISH
-401 ELPDQAAVGDALAE
+401 ELPDQTAMTEALTE
-415 QFGKKVAIKTRV
+415 TFGKKVTLKTKV
-427 REQRAE
+427 REQRSE
-433 WLSLAQMNANNA
+433 WLTLAQMNANNA

-454 EVKARYQALQ
+454 EVKSRFNALNEVLKEALQ
-464 DVLGD
+464 GKS
-469 ALDDKTL
+469 LD
-476 ERIECFDISHTMG
+476 RIECFDISHTMG
-489 EATIASCVVCDQ
+489 EATIASCVVADQ

-526 QQALTRRYSKQPLPD
+526 KQVLNRRYSKQPLPD

-556 NVLSELG
+556 DVLSELG
-563 ILGQTLLVGVAK
+563 ILTQTLLVGVAK

-594 DLPPD
+594 DLPAD

-629 ASSVLEAIPGLGEK
+629 SSSVLEAIPGLGEK
-643 RRRDLLNHF
+643 RRRELLNHF
-652 GGLQQLLGASQQEI
+652 GGLQQLLGASQDEI
-666 EQVHGIGKVMANTI
+666 GQVNGIGKVMANTI
-680 YKVLHH
+680 YKVLHG

>member
-1 MPDTDLP
+1 MP
-8 PVLPPSSELKS
+8 K
-19 GELNAASALDIDQ
+19 NK
-32 NSGTA
+32 
-37 SASEVQRN
+37 
-45 IDMTNA
+45 
-51 QPDAAHTP
+51 TP
-59 SEPIIGDGITIN
+59 SIDPATIE
-71 TSIPPASATT
+71 IAAAT
-81 AERKAYLNHLIK
+81 ADRKARLDHLIK
-93 RLPNLPGVYKMIGK
+93 RLPNLPGVYKMLGK
-107 SGDILYVGKA
+107 NGDIIYVGKA
-117 KSLKNRVSSYFAKTI
+117 KSLKSRVNSYFAKTI
-132 DHPKTRALVQRIHH
+132 DHPKTRALVQRIDN
-146 IDTIITRSETEA
+146 IETIITRSETEA

-208 GKFFGPFPSAHAAKE
+208 GRFFGPFPSAHAAKQ
-223 TLLLMQKMFQ
+223 TLLMMQKMFM
-233 VRQCTNTFFK
+233 VRQCTNAFF
-243 ARQRPCLEYQIK
+243 AQRQRPCLEYQIK
-255 RCRAPCVGLVSPEDY
+255 RCKAPCVGLVSPEDY
-270 TNDVNNTIR
+270 ADDVNNTIR

-284 GNDLQVRLVGKM
+284 GTDLQVKLVGKM

-301 AMQFEQAAFYR
+301 DMNFEQAALYR

-326 VYTIK
+326 VYTVK

-344 ITCVHVMNVRGGRV
+344 ITCVHVMNVRNGQV

-370 QQDLA
+370 ENDIA
-375 ENLSE
+375 DNLSE

-391 DLPDDLIVSH
+391 DLPEELIISH
-401 ELPDQAAVGDALAE
+401 ELPDQTAMTEALTE
-415 QFGKKVAIKTRV
+415 TFGKKVTIKTKV
-427 REQRAE
+427 REQRSE
-433 WLSLAQMNANNA
+433 WLTLAQMNANNA

-454 EVKARYQALQ
+454 EVKSRFNALNAVLKEALQ
-464 DVLGD
+464 GKS
-469 ALDDKTL
+469 LD
-476 ERIECFDISHTMG
+476 RIECFDISHTMG
-489 EATIASCVVCDQ
+489 EATIASCVVADQ

-526 QQALTRRYSKQPLPD
+526 KQVLNRRYSKQPLPD

-556 NVLSELG
+556 DVLSELG
-563 ILGQTLLVGVAK
+563 ILPQTLLVGVAK

-594 DLPPD
+594 DLPAD

-629 ASSVLEAIPGLGEK
+629 SSSVLEAIPGLGEK
-643 RRRDLLNHF
+643 RRRELLNHF
-652 GGLQQLLGASQQEI
+652 GGLQQLLGASQDEI
-666 EQVHGIGKVMANTI
+666 GQVNGIGKVMANTI
-680 YKVLHH
+680 YKVLHG

>member
-1 MPDTDLP
+1 MP
-8 PVLPPSSELKS
+8 K
-19 GELNAASALDIDQ
+19 NK
-32 NSGTA
+32 
-37 SASEVQRN
+37 
-45 IDMTNA
+45 
-51 QPDAAHTP
+51 TP
-59 SEPIIGDGITIN
+59 SIDPATIE
-71 TSIPPASATT
+71 IAAAT
-81 AERKAYLNHLIK
+81 ADRKARLDHLIK
-93 RLPNLPGVYKMIGK
+93 RLPNLPGVYKMLGK
-107 SGDILYVGKA
+107 NGDIIYVGKA
-117 KSLKNRVSSYFAKTI
+117 KSLKSRVNSYFAKTI
-132 DHPKTRALVQRIHH
+132 DHPKTRALVQRIDN
-146 IDTIITRSETEA
+146 IETIITRSETEA

-208 GKFFGPFPSAHAAKE
+208 GRFFGPFPSAHAAKQ
-223 TLLLMQKMFQ
+223 TLLMMQKMFM
-233 VRQCTNTFFK
+233 VRQCTNAFF
-243 ARQRPCLEYQIK
+243 AQRQRPCLEYQIK
-255 RCRAPCVGLVSPEDY
+255 RCKAPCVGLVSPEEYAD
-270 TNDVNNTIR
+270 DVNNTIR

-284 GNDLQVRLVGKM
+284 GTDLQVKLVGKM

-301 AMQFEQAAFYR
+301 DMNFEQAALYR

-326 VYTIK
+326 VYTVK

-344 ITCVHVMNVRGGRV
+344 ITCVHVMNVRNGQV

-370 QQDLA
+370 ENDIA
-375 ENLSE
+375 DNLSE

-391 DLPDDLIVSH
+391 DLPEELIISH
-401 ELPDQAAVGDALAE
+401 ELPDQTAMTEALTE
-415 QFGKKVAIKTRV
+415 TFGKKVTIKTKV
-427 REQRAE
+427 REQRSE
-433 WLSLAQMNANNA
+433 WLTLAQMNANNA

-454 EVKARYQALQ
+454 EVKSRFNALNEVLKEALQ
-464 DVLGD
+464 GKS
-469 ALDDKTL
+469 LD
-476 ERIECFDISHTMG
+476 RIECFDISHTMG
-489 EATIASCVVCDQ
+489 EATIASCVVADQ

-526 QQALTRRYSKQPLPD
+526 KQVLNRRYSKQPLPD

-556 NVLSELG
+556 DVLSELG
-563 ILGQTLLVGVAK
+563 ILTQTLLVGVAK

-594 DLPPD
+594 DLPTD

-629 ASSVLEAIPGLGEK
+629 SSSVLEAIPGLGEK
-643 RRRDLLNHF
+643 RRRELLNHF
-652 GGLQQLLGASQQEI
+652 GGLQQLLGASQDEI
-666 EQVHGIGKVMANTI
+666 GQVNGIGKVMANTI
-680 YKVLHH
+680 YKVLHG

>member
-1 MPDTDLP
+1 MP
-8 PVLPPSSELKS
+8 K
-19 GELNAASALDIDQ
+19 NK
-32 NSGTA
+32 
-37 SASEVQRN
+37 
-45 IDMTNA
+45 
-51 QPDAAHTP
+51 TP
-59 SEPIIGDGITIN
+59 SIDPATIE
-71 TSIPPASATT
+71 IAAAT
-81 AERKAYLNHLIK
+81 ADRKARLDHLIK
-93 RLPNLPGVYKMIGK
+93 RLPNLPGVYKMLGK
-107 SGDILYVGKA
+107 NGDIIYVGKA
-117 KSLKNRVSSYFAKTI
+117 KSLKSRVNSYFAKTI
-132 DHPKTRALVQRIHH
+132 DHPKTRALVQRIDN
-146 IDTIITRSETEA
+146 IETIITRSETEA

-208 GKFFGPFPSAHAAKE
+208 GRFFGPFPSAHAAKQ
-223 TLLLMQKMFQ
+223 TLLMMQKMFM
-233 VRQCTNTFFK
+233 VRQCTNAFF
-243 ARQRPCLEYQIK
+243 AQRQRPCLEYQIK
-255 RCRAPCVGLVSPEDY
+255 RCKAPCVGLVSPEEYAD
-270 TNDVNNTIR
+270 DVNNTIR

-284 GNDLQVRLVGKM
+284 GTDLQVKLVGKM

-301 AMQFEQAAFYR
+301 DMNFEQAALYR

-326 VYTIK
+326 VYTVK

-344 ITCVHVMNVRGGRV
+344 ITCVHVMNVRNGQV

-370 QQDLA
+370 ENDIA
-375 ENLSE
+375 DNLSE

-391 DLPDDLIVSH
+391 DLPEELIISH
-401 ELPDQAAVGDALAE
+401 ELPDQTAMTEALTE
-415 QFGKKVAIKTRV
+415 TFGKKVTIKTKV
-427 REQRAE
+427 REQRSE
-433 WLSLAQMNANNA
+433 WLTLAQMNANNA

-454 EVKARYQALQ
+454 EVKSRFNALNE
-464 DVLGD
+464 VLKEPLQGKS
-469 ALDDKTL
+469 LD
-476 ERIECFDISHTMG
+476 RIECFDISHTMG
-489 EATIASCVVCDQ
+489 EATIASCVVADQ

-526 QQALTRRYSKQPLPD
+526 KQVLTRRYSKQPLPD

-556 NVLSELG
+556 DVLSELG
-563 ILGQTLLVGVAK
+563 ILTQTLLVGVAK

-594 DLPPD
+594 DLPAD

-629 ASSVLEAIPGLGEK
+629 SSSVLEAIPGLGEK
-643 RRRDLLNHF
+643 RRRELLNHF
-652 GGLQQLLGASQQEI
+652 GGLQQLLGASQDEI
-666 EQVHGIGKVMANTI
+666 GQVNGIGKVMANTI
-680 YKVLHH
+680 YKVLHG

>member
-1 MPDTDLP
+1 MP
-8 PVLPPSSELKS
+8 K
-19 GELNAASALDIDQ
+19 NK
-32 NSGTA
+32 
-37 SASEVQRN
+37 
-45 IDMTNA
+45 
-51 QPDAAHTP
+51 TP
-59 SEPIIGDGITIN
+59 SIDPATIE
-71 TSIPPASATT
+71 IASAT
-81 AERKAYLNHLIK
+81 ADRKARLDHLIK
-93 RLPNLPGVYKMIGK
+93 RLPNLPGVYKMLGK
-107 SGDILYVGKA
+107 NGDIIYVGKA
-117 KSLKNRVSSYFAKTI
+117 KSLKSRVNSYFAKTI
-132 DHPKTRALVQRIHH
+132 DHPKTRALVQRIDN
-146 IDTIITRSETEA
+146 IETIITRSETEA

-208 GKFFGPFPSAHAAKE
+208 GRFFGPFPSAHAAKQ
-223 TLLLMQKMFQ
+223 TLLMMQKMFM
-233 VRQCTNTFFK
+233 VRQCTNAFF
-243 ARQRPCLEYQIK
+243 AQRQRPCLEYQIK
-255 RCRAPCVGLVSPEDY
+255 RCKAPCVGLVSPEDY
-270 TNDVNNTIR
+270 ADDVNNTIR

-284 GNDLQVRLVGKM
+284 GTDLQVKLVGKM

-301 AMQFEQAAFYR
+301 DMNFEQAALYR

-326 VYTIK
+326 VYTVK

-344 ITCVHVMNVRGGRV
+344 ITCVHVMNVRNGQV

-370 QQDLA
+370 ENDIA
-375 ENLSE
+375 DNLSE

-391 DLPDDLIVSH
+391 DLPEELIISH
-401 ELPDQAAVGDALAE
+401 ELPDQTAMTEALTE
-415 QFGKKVAIKTRV
+415 TFGKKVTIKTKV
-427 REQRAE
+427 REQRSE
-433 WLSLAQMNANNA
+433 WLTLAQMNANNA

-454 EVKARYQALQ
+454 EVKSRFNALNEVLKEALQ
-464 DVLGD
+464 GKS
-469 ALDDKTL
+469 LD
-476 ERIECFDISHTMG
+476 RIECFDISHTMG
-489 EATIASCVVCDQ
+489 EATIASCVVADQ

-526 QQALTRRYSKQPLPD
+526 KQVLNRRYSKQPLPD

-556 NVLSELG
+556 DVLSELG
-563 ILGQTLLVGVAK
+563 ILPQTLLVGVAK

-594 DLPPD
+594 DLPAD

-629 ASSVLEAIPGLGEK
+629 SSSVLEAIPGLGEK
-643 RRRDLLNHF
+643 RRRELLNHF
-652 GGLQQLLGASQQEI
+652 GGLQQLLGASQDEI
-666 EQVHGIGKVMANTI
+666 GQVNGIGKVMANTI
-680 YKVLHH
+680 YKVLHG

>member
-1 MPDTDLP
+1 MP
-8 PVLPPSSELKS
+8 K
-19 GELNAASALDIDQ
+19 NK
-32 NSGTA
+32 
-37 SASEVQRN
+37 
-45 IDMTNA
+45 
-51 QPDAAHTP
+51 TP
-59 SEPIIGDGITIN
+59 SIDPATIE
-71 TSIPPASATT
+71 IPAAT
-81 AERKAYLNHLIK
+81 ADRKARLDHLIK
-93 RLPNLPGVYKMIGK
+93 RLPNLPGVYKMLGK
-107 SGDILYVGKA
+107 NGDIIYVGKA
-117 KSLKNRVSSYFAKTI
+117 KSLKSRVNSYFAKTI
-132 DHPKTRALVQRIHH
+132 DHPKTRALVQRIDN
-146 IDTIITRSETEA
+146 IETIITRSETEA

-208 GKFFGPFPSAHAAKE
+208 GRFFGPFPSAHAAKQ
-223 TLLLMQKMFQ
+223 TLLMMQKMFM
-233 VRQCTNTFFK
+233 VRQCTNAFF
-243 ARQRPCLEYQIK
+243 AQRQRPCLEYQIK
-255 RCRAPCVGLVSPEDY
+255 RCKAPCVGLVSPEEYAD
-270 TNDVNNTIR
+270 DVNNTIR

-284 GNDLQVRLVGKM
+284 GTDLQVKLVGKM

-301 AMQFEQAAFYR
+301 DMNFEQAALYR

-326 VYTIK
+326 VYTVK

-344 ITCVHVMNVRGGRV
+344 ITCVHVMNVRNGQV

-370 QQDLA
+370 ENDIA
-375 ENLSE
+375 DNLSE

-391 DLPDDLIVSH
+391 DLPEELIISH
-401 ELPDQAAVGDALAE
+401 ELPDQTAMTEALIE
-415 QFGKKVAIKTRV
+415 TFGKKVTIKTKV
-427 REQRAE
+427 REQRNE
-433 WLSLAQMNANNA
+433 WLTLAQMNANNA

-454 EVKARYQALQ
+454 EVKSRFNALNAVLKEALQ
-464 DVLGD
+464 GKS
-469 ALDDKTL
+469 LD
-476 ERIECFDISHTMG
+476 RIECFDISHTMG
-489 EATIASCVVCDQ
+489 EATIASCVVADQ

-526 QQALTRRYSKQPLPD
+526 KQVLNRRYSKQPLPD

-556 NVLSELG
+556 DVLSELG
-563 ILGQTLLVGVAK
+563 ILTQTLLVGVAK

-594 DLPPD
+594 DLPAD

-629 ASSVLEAIPGLGEK
+629 SSSVLEAIPGLGEK
-643 RRRDLLNHF
+643 RRRELLNHF
-652 GGLQQLLGASQQEI
+652 GGLQQLLGASQDEI
-666 EQVHGIGKVMANTI
+666 GQVNGIGKVMANTI
-680 YKVLHH
+680 YKVLHG

>member
-1 MPDTDLP
+1 MP
-8 PVLPPSSELKS
+8 K
-19 GELNAASALDIDQ
+19 NK
-32 NSGTA
+32 
-37 SASEVQRN
+37 
-45 IDMTNA
+45 
-51 QPDAAHTP
+51 TP
-59 SEPIIGDGITIN
+59 SIDPATIE
-71 TSIPPASATT
+71 IAAAT
-81 AERKAYLNHLIK
+81 ADRKARLDHLIK
-93 RLPNLPGVYKMIGK
+93 RLPNLPGVYKMLGK
-107 SGDILYVGKA
+107 NGDIIYVGKA
-117 KSLKNRVSSYFAKTI
+117 KSLKSRVNSYFAKTI
-132 DHPKTRALVQRIHH
+132 DHPKTRALVQRIDN
-146 IDTIITRSETEA
+146 IETIITRSETEA

-190 DKPYPRLA
+190 DRPYPRLA

-208 GKFFGPFPSAHAAKE
+208 GRFFGPFPSAHAAKQ
-223 TLLLMQKMFQ
+223 TLLMMQKMFM
-233 VRQCTNTFFK
+233 VRQCTNAFF
-243 ARQRPCLEYQIK
+243 AQRQRPCLEYQIK
-255 RCRAPCVGLVSPEDY
+255 RCKAPCVGLVSPEEYAD
-270 TNDVNNTIR
+270 DVNNTIR

-284 GNDLQVRLVGKM
+284 GTDLQVKLVGKM

-301 AMQFEQAAFYR
+301 DMNFEQAALYR

-326 VYTIK
+326 VYTVK

-344 ITCVHVMNVRGGRV
+344 ITCVHVMNVRNGQV

-370 QQDLA
+370 ENDIA
-375 ENLSE
+375 DNLSE

-391 DLPDDLIVSH
+391 DLPEELIISH
-401 ELPDQAAVGDALAE
+401 ELPDQIAITEALTE
-415 QFGKKVAIKTRV
+415 TFGKKVTIKTKV
-427 REQRAE
+427 REQRNE
-433 WLSLAQMNANNA
+433 WLTLAQMNANNA

-454 EVKARYQALQ
+454 EVKSRFNALNAVLKEALQ
-464 DVLGD
+464 GKS
-469 ALDDKTL
+469 LD
-476 ERIECFDISHTMG
+476 RIECFDISHTMG
-489 EATIASCVVCDQ
+489 EATIASCVVADQ

-526 QQALTRRYSKQPLPD
+526 KQVLNRRYSKQPLPD

-556 NVLSELG
+556 DVLSELG
-563 ILGQTLLVGVAK
+563 ILPQTLLVGVAK

-594 DLPPD
+594 DLPAD

-629 ASSVLEAIPGLGEK
+629 SSSVLEAIPGLGEK
-643 RRRDLLNHF
+643 RRRELLNHF
-652 GGLQQLLGASQQEI
+652 GGLQQLLGASQDEI
-666 EQVHGIGKVMANTI
+666 GQVNGIGKVMANTI
-680 YKVLHH
+680 YKVLHG

>member
-1 MPDTDLP
+1 MP
-8 PVLPPSSELKS
+8 K
-19 GELNAASALDIDQ
+19 NK
-32 NSGTA
+32 
-37 SASEVQRN
+37 
-45 IDMTNA
+45 
-51 QPDAAHTP
+51 TP
-59 SEPIIGDGITIN
+59 SIDLATIE
-71 TSIPPASATT
+71 IAAAT
-81 AERKAYLNHLIK
+81 ADRKARLDHLIK
-93 RLPNLPGVYKMIGK
+93 RLPNLPGVYKMLGK
-107 SGDILYVGKA
+107 NGDIIYVGKA
-117 KSLKNRVSSYFAKTI
+117 KSLKSRVNSYFAKTI
-132 DHPKTRALVQRIHH
+132 DHPKTRALVQRIDN
-146 IDTIITRSETEA
+146 IETIITRSETEA

-208 GKFFGPFPSAHAAKE
+208 GRFFGPFPSAHAAKQ
-223 TLLLMQKMFQ
+223 TLLMMQKMFM
-233 VRQCTNTFFK
+233 VRQCTNAFF
-243 ARQRPCLEYQIK
+243 AQRQRPCLEYQIK
-255 RCRAPCVGLVSPEDY
+255 RCKAPCVGLVSPEDY
-270 TNDVNNTIR
+270 ADDVNNTIR

-284 GNDLQVRLVGKM
+284 GTDLQVKLVGKM

-301 AMQFEQAAFYR
+301 DMNFEQAALYR

-326 VYTIK
+326 VYTVK

-344 ITCVHVMNVRGGRV
+344 ITCVHVMNVRNGQV

-370 QQDLA
+370 ENDIA
-375 ENLSE
+375 DNLSE

-391 DLPDDLIVSH
+391 DLPEELIISH
-401 ELPDQAAVGDALAE
+401 ELPDQTAMTEALTE
-415 QFGKKVAIKTRV
+415 TFGKKVTIKTKV
-427 REQRAE
+427 REQRSE
-433 WLSLAQMNANNA
+433 WLTLAQMNANNA

-454 EVKARYQALQ
+454 EVKSRFNALNAVLKEALQ
-464 DVLGD
+464 GKS
-469 ALDDKTL
+469 LD
-476 ERIECFDISHTMG
+476 RIECFDISHTMG
-489 EATIASCVVCDQ
+489 EATIASCVVADQ

-526 QQALTRRYSKQPLPD
+526 KQVLTRRYSKQPLPD

-556 NVLSELG
+556 DVLSELG
-563 ILGQTLLVGVAK
+563 ILTQTLLVGVAK

-594 DLPPD
+594 DLPAD

-629 ASSVLEAIPGLGEK
+629 SSSVLEAIPGLGEK
-643 RRRDLLNHF
+643 RRRELLNHF
-652 GGLQQLLGASQQEI
+652 GGLQQLLGASQDEI
-666 EQVHGIGKVMANTI
+666 GQVNGIGKVMANTI
-680 YKVLHH
+680 YKVLHG

>member
-1 MPDTDLP
+1 MPKNKM
-8 PVLPPSSELKS
+8 PSIDPATIEI
-19 GELNAASALDIDQ
+19 AAA
-32 NSGTA
+32 TA
-37 SASEVQRN
+37 
-45 IDMTNA
+45 D
-51 QPDAAHTP
+51 
-59 SEPIIGDGITIN
+59 
-71 TSIPPASATT
+71 
-81 AERKAYLNHLIK
+81 RKARLDHLIK
-93 RLPNLPGVYKMIGK
+93 RLPNLPGVYKMLGK
-107 SGDILYVGKA
+107 NGDIIYVGKA
-117 KSLKNRVSSYFAKTI
+117 KSLKSRVNSYFAKTI
-132 DHPKTRALVQRIHH
+132 DHPKTRALVQRIDN
-146 IDTIITRSETEA
+146 IETIITRSETEA

-208 GKFFGPFPSAHAAKE
+208 GRFFGPFPSAHAAKQ
-223 TLLLMQKMFQ
+223 TLLMMQKMFM
-233 VRQCTNTFFK
+233 VRQCTNTFF
-243 ARQRPCLEYQIK
+243 AQRQRPCLEYQIK
-255 RCRAPCVGLVSPEDY
+255 RCKAPCVGLVSPEDY
-270 TNDVNNTIR
+270 ADDVNNTIR

-284 GNDLQVRLVGKM
+284 GTDLQVKLVGKM

-301 AMQFEQAAFYR
+301 DMNFEQAALYR

-326 VYTIK
+326 VYTVK

-344 ITCVHVMNVRGGRV
+344 ITCVHVMNVRNGQV

-370 QQDLA
+370 ENDIA
-375 ENLSE
+375 DNLSE

-391 DLPDDLIVSH
+391 DLPEELIISH
-401 ELPDQAAVGDALAE
+401 ELPDQTAMTEALTE
-415 QFGKKVAIKTRV
+415 TFGKKVTIKTKV
-427 REQRAE
+427 REQRNE
-433 WLSLAQMNANNA
+433 WLTLAQMNANNA

-454 EVKARYQALQ
+454 EVKSRFNALNAVLKEALQ
-464 DVLGD
+464 GKS
-469 ALDDKTL
+469 LD
-476 ERIECFDISHTMG
+476 RIECFDISHTMG
-489 EATIASCVVCDQ
+489 EATIASCVVADQ

-526 QQALTRRYSKQPLPD
+526 KQVLNRRYSKQPLPD

-556 NVLSELG
+556 DVLSELG
-563 ILGQTLLVGVAK
+563 ILTQTLLVGVAK

-594 DLPPD
+594 DLPAD

-629 ASSVLEAIPGLGEK
+629 SSSVLEAIPGLGEK
-643 RRRDLLNHF
+643 RRRELLNHF
-652 GGLQQLLGASQQEI
+652 GGLQQLLGASQDEI
-666 EQVHGIGKVMANTI
+666 GQVNGIGKVMANTI
-680 YKVLHH
+680 YKVLHG

>member
-1 MPDTDLP
+1 MP
-8 PVLPPSSELKS
+8 K
-19 GELNAASALDIDQ
+19 NK
-32 NSGTA
+32 
-37 SASEVQRN
+37 
-45 IDMTNA
+45 
-51 QPDAAHTP
+51 TP
-59 SEPIIGDGITIN
+59 SID
-71 TSIPPASATT
+71 SATIEIAAAT
-81 AERKAYLNHLIK
+81 ADRKARLDHLIK
-93 RLPNLPGVYKMIGK
+93 RLPNLPGVYKMLGK
-107 SGDILYVGKA
+107 NGDIIYVGKA
-117 KSLKNRVSSYFAKTI
+117 KSLKSRVNSYFAKTI
-132 DHPKTRALVQRIHH
+132 DHPKTRALVQRIDN
-146 IDTIITRSETEA
+146 IETIITRSETEA

-208 GKFFGPFPSAHAAKE
+208 GRFFGPFPSAHAAKQ
-223 TLLLMQKMFQ
+223 TLLMMQKMFM
-233 VRQCTNTFFK
+233 VRQCTNTFF
-243 ARQRPCLEYQIK
+243 AQRQRPCLEYQIK
-255 RCRAPCVGLVSPEDY
+255 RCKAPCVGLVSPEEYAD
-270 TNDVNNTIR
+270 DVNNTIR

-284 GNDLQVRLVGKM
+284 GTDLQVKLVGKM

-301 AMQFEQAAFYR
+301 DMNFEQAALYR

-326 VYTIK
+326 VYTVK

-344 ITCVHVMNVRGGRV
+344 ITCVHVMNVRNGQV

-370 QQDLA
+370 ENDIA
-375 ENLSE
+375 DNLSE

-391 DLPDDLIVSH
+391 DLPEELIISH
-401 ELPDQAAVGDALAE
+401 ELPDQTAMTEALTE
-415 QFGKKVAIKTRV
+415 TFGKKVTIKTKV
-427 REQRAE
+427 REQRSE
-433 WLSLAQMNANNA
+433 WLTLAQMNANNA

-454 EVKARYQALQ
+454 EVKSRFNALNAVLKEALQ
-464 DVLGD
+464 GKS
-469 ALDDKTL
+469 LD
-476 ERIECFDISHTMG
+476 RIECFDISHTMG
-489 EATIASCVVCDQ
+489 EATIASCVVADQ

-526 QQALTRRYSKQPLPD
+526 KQVLNRRYSKQPLPD

-556 NVLSELG
+556 DVLSELG
-563 ILGQTLLVGVAK
+563 ILTQTLLVGVAK

-594 DLPPD
+594 DLPAD

-629 ASSVLEAIPGLGEK
+629 SSSVLEAIPGLGEK
-643 RRRDLLNHF
+643 RRRELLNHF
-652 GGLQQLLGASQQEI
+652 GGLQQLLGASQDEI
-666 EQVHGIGKVMANTI
+666 GQVNGIGKVMANTI
-680 YKVLHH
+680 YKVLHG

>member
-1 MPDTDLP
+1 MP
-8 PVLPPSSELKS
+8 K
-19 GELNAASALDIDQ
+19 NK
-32 NSGTA
+32 
-37 SASEVQRN
+37 
-45 IDMTNA
+45 
-51 QPDAAHTP
+51 TP
-59 SEPIIGDGITIN
+59 SIDPATIE
-71 TSIPPASATT
+71 IAAAT
-81 AERKAYLNHLIK
+81 ADRKARLDHLIK
-93 RLPNLPGVYKMIGK
+93 RLPNLPGVYKMLGK
-107 SGDILYVGKA
+107 NGDIIYVGKA
-117 KSLKNRVSSYFAKTI
+117 KSLKSRVNSYFAKTI
-132 DHPKTRALVQRIHH
+132 DHPKTRALVQRIDN
-146 IDTIITRSETEA
+146 IETIITRSETEA

-208 GKFFGPFPSAHAAKE
+208 GRFFGPFPSAHAAKQ
-223 TLLLMQKMFQ
+223 TLLMMQKMFM
-233 VRQCTNTFFK
+233 VRQCTNAFF
-243 ARQRPCLEYQIK
+243 AQRQRPCLEYQIK
-255 RCRAPCVGLVSPEDY
+255 RCKAPCVGLVSPEDY
-270 TNDVNNTIR
+270 ADDVNNTIR

-284 GNDLQVRLVGKM
+284 GTDLQVKLVGKM

-301 AMQFEQAAFYR
+301 DMNFEQAALYR

-326 VYTIK
+326 VYTVK

-344 ITCVHVMNVRGGRV
+344 ITCVHVMNVRNGQV

-370 QQDLA
+370 ENDIA
-375 ENLSE
+375 DNLSE

-391 DLPDDLIVSH
+391 DLPEELIISH
-401 ELPDQAAVGDALAE
+401 ELPDQTAMTEALTE
-415 QFGKKVAIKTRV
+415 TFGKKVTLKTKV
-427 REQRAE
+427 REQRSE
-433 WLSLAQMNANNA
+433 WLTLAQMNANNA

-454 EVKARYQALQ
+454 EVKSRFNALNEVLKEALQ
-464 DVLGD
+464 GKS
-469 ALDDKTL
+469 LD
-476 ERIECFDISHTMG
+476 RIECFDISHTMG
-489 EATIASCVVCDQ
+489 EATIASCVVADQ

-526 QQALTRRYSKQPLPD
+526 KQVLNRRYSKQPLPD

-556 NVLSELG
+556 DVLSELG
-563 ILGQTLLVGVAK
+563 ILPQTLLVGVAK

-594 DLPPD
+594 DLPAD

-629 ASSVLEAIPGLGEK
+629 SSSVLEAIPGLGEK
-643 RRRDLLNHF
+643 RRRELLNHF
-652 GGLQQLLGASQQEI
+652 GGLQQLLGASQDEI
-666 EQVHGIGKVMANTI
+666 GQVNGIGKVMANTI
-680 YKVLHH
+680 YKVLHG

>member
-1 MPDTDLP
+1 MPKNKI
-8 PVLPPSSELKS
+8 PS
-19 GELNAASALDIDQ
+19 IDPATIEIPAQ
-32 NSGTA
+32 TA
-37 SASEVQRN
+37 DRK
-45 IDMTNA
+45 
-51 QPDAAHTP
+51 
-59 SEPIIGDGITIN
+59 
-71 TSIPPASATT
+71 
-81 AERKAYLNHLIK
+81 ERLNHLIK
-93 RLPNLPGVYKMIGK
+93 RLPNLPGVYKMLGK
-107 SGDILYVGKA
+107 NGDIIYVGKA

-132 DHPKTRALVQRIHH
+132 DHPKTRAMVQRIDN
-146 IDTIITRSETEA
+146 IETIITRSETEA

-208 GKFFGPFPSAHAAKE
+208 GKFFGPFPSAHAAKQ
-223 TLLLMQKMFQ
+223 TLLMMQKMFM
-233 VRQCTNTFFK
+233 VRQCSNTFFK

-255 RCRAPCVGLVSPEDY
+255 RCKAPCVGLISPEDY
-270 TNDVNNTIR
+270 ADDVNNTIR

-284 GNDLQVRLVGKM
+284 GTDLQVKLVGKM
-296 EQAAE
+296 EEAAE
-301 AMQFEQAAFYR
+301 AMNFEQAALYR
-312 DQLSMLREVQAKQA
+312 DQLAMLREVQAKQA
-326 VYTIK
+326 VYTVK

-344 ITCVHVMNVRGGRV
+344 ITCVHVMNVRNGQV
-358 LGGNNYFPDVDS
+358 LGGNNYFPDYFVSEDS
-370 QQDLA
+370 ENDLA
-375 ENLSE
+375 DNLSE
-380 FVSSFYFQVSD
+380 FVTSFYFQVSD
-391 DLPDDLIVSH
+391 DLPEEIILSH
-401 ELPDQAAVGDALAE
+401 DLPDQQAIGEALSE
-415 QFGKKVAIKTRV
+415 TFGKKVVLKQKV

-433 WLSLAQMNANNA
+433 WLTLAQMNANNA
-445 LQTKLGDYL
+445 LHTKLGDYL
-454 EVKARYQALQ
+454 EVKARFVALH
-464 DVLGD
+464 DVLKD
-469 ALDDKTL
+469 ALHGKSLD
-476 ERIECFDISHTMG
+476 RIECFDISHTMG
-489 EATIASCVVCDQ
+489 EATIASCVVADG

-526 QQALTRRYSKQPLPD
+526 KQALTRRYSKQPLPD

-556 NVLSELG
+556 DVLTELG
-563 ILGQTLLVGVAK
+563 ILHQTLLVGVAK

-594 DLPPD
+594 DLPAD

-629 ASSVLEAIPGLGEK
+629 SSSVLEAIPGLGEK

-652 GGLQQLLGASQQEI
+652 GGLQQLLGASQDEI
-666 EQVHGIGKVMANTI
+666 GQVTGIGKVMANTI
-680 YKVLHH
+680 YKVLHG

>member
-1 MPDTDLP
+1 MP
-8 PVLPPSSELKS
+8 K
-19 GELNAASALDIDQ
+19 
-32 NSGTA
+32 
-37 SASEVQRN
+37 
-45 IDMTNA
+45 
-51 QPDAAHTP
+51 
-59 SEPIIGDGITIN
+59 
-71 TSIPPASATT
+71 
-81 AERKAYLNHLIK
+81 ERKSSVNPAIDPATIEIAAATADRKARLDHLIK
-93 RLPNLPGVYKMIGK
+93 RLPNLPGVYKMLGK
-107 SGDILYVGKA
+107 NGDIIYVGKA
-117 KSLKNRVSSYFAKTI
+117 KSLKSRVNSYFAKTI
-132 DHPKTRALVQRIHH
+132 DHPKTRALVQRIDN
-146 IDTIITRSETEA
+146 IETIITRSETEA

-208 GKFFGPFPSAHAAKE
+208 GRFFGPFPSAHAAKQ
-223 TLLLMQKMFQ
+223 TLLMMQKMFM
-233 VRQCTNTFFK
+233 VRQCTNAFF
-243 ARQRPCLEYQIK
+243 AQRQRPCLEYQIK
-255 RCRAPCVGLVSPEDY
+255 RCKAPCVGLVSPEDY
-270 TNDVNNTIR
+270 ADDVNNTIR

-284 GNDLQVRLVGKM
+284 GTDLQVKLVGKM

-301 AMQFEQAAFYR
+301 DMNFEQAALYR

-326 VYTIK
+326 VYTVK

-344 ITCVHVMNVRGGRV
+344 ITCVHVMNVRNGQV

-370 QQDLA
+370 ENDIA
-375 ENLSE
+375 DNLSE

-391 DLPDDLIVSH
+391 DLPEELIISH
-401 ELPDQAAVGDALAE
+401 ELPDQTAMTEALTE
-415 QFGKKVAIKTRV
+415 TFGKKVTIKTKV
-427 REQRAE
+427 REQRSE
-433 WLSLAQMNANNA
+433 WLTLAQMNANNA

-454 EVKARYQALQ
+454 EVKSRFNALNA
-464 DVLGD
+464 VLKEPLQGKS
-469 ALDDKTL
+469 LD
-476 ERIECFDISHTMG
+476 RIECFDISHTMG
-489 EATIASCVVCDQ
+489 EATIASCVVADQ

-526 QQALTRRYSKQPLPD
+526 KQVLNRRYSKQPLPD

-556 NVLSELG
+556 DVLSELG
-563 ILGQTLLVGVAK
+563 ILPQTLLVGVAK

-594 DLPPD
+594 DLPAD

-629 ASSVLEAIPGLGEK
+629 SSSVLEAIPGLGEK
-643 RRRDLLNHF
+643 RRRELLNHF
-652 GGLQQLLGASQQEI
+652 GGLQQLLGASQDEI
-666 EQVHGIGKVMANTI
+666 GQVNGIGKVMANTI
-680 YKVLHH
+680 YKVLHG

>member
-1 MPDTDLP
+1 MP
-8 PVLPPSSELKS
+8 K
-19 GELNAASALDIDQ
+19 
-32 NSGTA
+32 
-37 SASEVQRN
+37 
-45 IDMTNA
+45 
-51 QPDAAHTP
+51 
-59 SEPIIGDGITIN
+59 
-71 TSIPPASATT
+71 
-81 AERKAYLNHLIK
+81 ERKSSVNPAIDPATIEIAAATADRKARLDHLIK
-93 RLPNLPGVYKMIGK
+93 RLPNLPGVYKMLGK
-107 SGDILYVGKA
+107 NGDIIYVGKA
-117 KSLKNRVSSYFAKTI
+117 KSLKSRVNSYFAKTI
-132 DHPKTRALVQRIHH
+132 DHPKTRALVQRIDN
-146 IDTIITRSETEA
+146 IETIITRSETEA

-208 GKFFGPFPSAHAAKE
+208 GRFFGPFPSAHAAKQ
-223 TLLLMQKMFQ
+223 TLLMMQKMFM
-233 VRQCTNTFFK
+233 VRQCTNTFF
-243 ARQRPCLEYQIK
+243 AQRQRPCLEYQIK
-255 RCRAPCVGLVSPEDY
+255 RCKAPCVGLVSPEEYAD
-270 TNDVNNTIR
+270 DVNNTIR

-284 GNDLQVRLVGKM
+284 GTDLQVKLVGKM

-301 AMQFEQAAFYR
+301 DMNFEQAALYR

-326 VYTIK
+326 VYTVK

-344 ITCVHVMNVRGGRV
+344 ITCVHVMNVRNGQV

-370 QQDLA
+370 ENDIA
-375 ENLSE
+375 DNLSE

-391 DLPDDLIVSH
+391 DLPEELIISH
-401 ELPDQAAVGDALAE
+401 ELPDQTAMTEALTE
-415 QFGKKVAIKTRV
+415 TFGKKVTIKTKV
-427 REQRAE
+427 REQRSE
-433 WLSLAQMNANNA
+433 WLTLAQMNANNA

-454 EVKARYQALQ
+454 EVKSRFNALNEVLKEALQ
-464 DVLGD
+464 GKS
-469 ALDDKTL
+469 LD
-476 ERIECFDISHTMG
+476 RIECFDISHTMG
-489 EATIASCVVCDQ
+489 EATIASCVVADQ

-526 QQALTRRYSKQPLPD
+526 KQVLNRRYSKQPLPD

-556 NVLSELG
+556 DVLSELG
-563 ILGQTLLVGVAK
+563 ILTQTLLVGVAK

-594 DLPPD
+594 DLPAD

-629 ASSVLEAIPGLGEK
+629 SSSVLEAIPGLGEK
-643 RRRDLLNHF
+643 GAESYSIILAACSSCLVRHKMK
-652 GGLQQLLGASQQEI
+652 LG
-666 EQVHGIGKVMANTI
+666 K
-680 YKVLHH
+680 

>member
-1 MPDTDLP
+1 MP
-8 PVLPPSSELKS
+8 K
-19 GELNAASALDIDQ
+19 NK
-32 NSGTA
+32 
-37 SASEVQRN
+37 
-45 IDMTNA
+45 
-51 QPDAAHTP
+51 TP
-59 SEPIIGDGITIN
+59 SIDPATIE
-71 TSIPPASATT
+71 IAAAT
-81 AERKAYLNHLIK
+81 ADRKARLDHLIK
-93 RLPNLPGVYKMIGK
+93 RLPNLPGVYKMLGK
-107 SGDILYVGKA
+107 NGDIIYVGKA
-117 KSLKNRVSSYFAKTI
+117 KSLKSRVNSYFAKTI
-132 DHPKTRALVQRIHH
+132 DHPKTRALVQRIDN
-146 IDTIITRSETEA
+146 IETIITRSETEA

-208 GKFFGPFPSAHAAKE
+208 GRFFGPFPSAHAAKQ
-223 TLLLMQKMFQ
+223 TLLMMQKMFM
-233 VRQCTNTFFK
+233 VRQCTNAFF
-243 ARQRPCLEYQIK
+243 AQRQRPCLEYQIK
-255 RCRAPCVGLVSPEDY
+255 RCKAPCVGLVSPEDY
-270 TNDVNNTIR
+270 ADDVNNTIR

-284 GNDLQVRLVGKM
+284 GTDLQVKLVGKM

-301 AMQFEQAAFYR
+301 DMNFEQAASYR

-326 VYTIK
+326 VYTVK

-344 ITCVHVMNVRGGRV
+344 ITCVHVMNVRNGQV

-370 QQDLA
+370 ENDIA
-375 ENLSE
+375 DNLSE

-391 DLPDDLIVSH
+391 DLPEELIISH
-401 ELPDQAAVGDALAE
+401 ELPDQTAMTEALTE
-415 QFGKKVAIKTRV
+415 TFGKKVTIKTKV
-427 REQRAE
+427 REQRSE
-433 WLSLAQMNANNA
+433 WLTLAQMNANNA

-454 EVKARYQALQ
+454 EVKSRFNALNAVLKEALQ
-464 DVLGD
+464 GKS
-469 ALDDKTL
+469 LD
-476 ERIECFDISHTMG
+476 RIECFDISHTMG
-489 EATIASCVVCDQ
+489 EATIASCVVADQ

-526 QQALTRRYSKQPLPD
+526 KQVLNRRYSKQPLPD

-556 NVLSELG
+556 DVLSELG
-563 ILGQTLLVGVAK
+563 ILTQTLLVGVAK

-594 DLPPD
+594 DLPAD

-629 ASSVLEAIPGLGEK
+629 SSSVLEAIPGLGEK
-643 RRRDLLNHF
+643 RRRELLNHF
-652 GGLQQLLGASQQEI
+652 GGLQQLLGASQDEI
-666 EQVHGIGKVMANTI
+666 GQVNGIGKVMANTI
-680 YKVLHH
+680 YKVLHG

>member
-1 MPDTDLP
+1 MP
-8 PVLPPSSELKS
+8 K
-19 GELNAASALDIDQ
+19 NK
-32 NSGTA
+32 
-37 SASEVQRN
+37 
-45 IDMTNA
+45 
-51 QPDAAHTP
+51 TP
-59 SEPIIGDGITIN
+59 SID
-71 TSIPPASATT
+71 SATIEIAAAT
-81 AERKAYLNHLIK
+81 ADRKARLDHLIK
-93 RLPNLPGVYKMIGK
+93 RLPNLPGVYKMLGK
-107 SGDILYVGKA
+107 NGDIIYVGKA
-117 KSLKNRVSSYFAKTI
+117 KSLKSRVNSYFAKTI
-132 DHPKTRALVQRIHH
+132 DHPKTRALVQRIDN
-146 IDTIITRSETEA
+146 IETIITRSETEA

-208 GKFFGPFPSAHAAKE
+208 GRFFGPFPSAHAAKQ
-223 TLLLMQKMFQ
+223 TLLMMQKMFM
-233 VRQCTNTFFK
+233 VRQCTNAFF
-243 ARQRPCLEYQIK
+243 AQRQRPCLEYQIK
-255 RCRAPCVGLVSPEDY
+255 RCKAPCVGLVSPEDY
-270 TNDVNNTIR
+270 ADDVNNTIR

-284 GNDLQVRLVGKM
+284 GTDLQVKLVGKM

-301 AMQFEQAAFYR
+301 DMNFEQAALYR

-326 VYTIK
+326 VYTVK

-344 ITCVHVMNVRGGRV
+344 ITCVHVMNVRNGQV

-370 QQDLA
+370 ENDIA
-375 ENLSE
+375 DNLSE

-391 DLPDDLIVSH
+391 DLPEELIISH
-401 ELPDQAAVGDALAE
+401 ELPDQTAMTEALTE
-415 QFGKKVAIKTRV
+415 TFGKKVTIKTKV
-427 REQRAE
+427 REQRSE
-433 WLSLAQMNANNA
+433 WLTLAQMNANNA

-454 EVKARYQALQ
+454 EVKSRFNALNEVLKEALQ
-464 DVLGD
+464 GKS
-469 ALDDKTL
+469 LD
-476 ERIECFDISHTMG
+476 RIECFDISHTMG
-489 EATIASCVVCDQ
+489 EATIASCVVADQ

-526 QQALTRRYSKQPLPD
+526 KQVLNRRYSKQPLPD

-556 NVLSELG
+556 DVLSELG
-563 ILGQTLLVGVAK
+563 ILTQTLLVGVAK

-594 DLPPD
+594 DLPAD

-614 RFAITA
+614 RFAISA

-629 ASSVLEAIPGLGEK
+629 SSSVLEAIPGLGEK
-643 RRRDLLNHF
+643 RRRELLNHF
-652 GGLQQLLGASQQEI
+652 GGLQQLLGASQDEI
-666 EQVHGIGKVMANTI
+666 GQVNGIGKVMANTI
-680 YKVLHH
+680 YKVLHG

>member
-1 MPDTDLP
+1 MP
-8 PVLPPSSELKS
+8 K
-19 GELNAASALDIDQ
+19 NK
-32 NSGTA
+32 
-37 SASEVQRN
+37 
-45 IDMTNA
+45 
-51 QPDAAHTP
+51 TP
-59 SEPIIGDGITIN
+59 SID
-71 TSIPPASATT
+71 SATIEIAAAT
-81 AERKAYLNHLIK
+81 ADRKARLDHLIK
-93 RLPNLPGVYKMIGK
+93 RLPNLPGVYKMLGK
-107 SGDILYVGKA
+107 NGDIIYVGKA
-117 KSLKNRVSSYFAKTI
+117 KSLKSRVNSYFAKTI
-132 DHPKTRALVQRIHH
+132 DHPKTRALVQRIDN
-146 IDTIITRSETEA
+146 IETIITRSETEA

-208 GKFFGPFPSAHAAKE
+208 GRFFGPFPSAHAAKQ
-223 TLLLMQKMFQ
+223 TLLMMQKMFM
-233 VRQCTNTFFK
+233 VRQCTNTFF
-243 ARQRPCLEYQIK
+243 AQRQRPCLEYQIK
-255 RCRAPCVGLVSPEDY
+255 RCKAPCVGLVSPEEYAD
-270 TNDVNNTIR
+270 DVNNTIR

-284 GNDLQVRLVGKM
+284 GTDLQVKLVGKM

-301 AMQFEQAAFYR
+301 DMNFEQAALYR

-326 VYTIK
+326 VYTVK

-344 ITCVHVMNVRGGRV
+344 ITCVHVMNVRNGQV

-370 QQDLA
+370 ENDIA
-375 ENLSE
+375 DNLSE

-391 DLPDDLIVSH
+391 DLPEELIINH
-401 ELPDQAAVGDALAE
+401 ELPDQTAMTEALTE
-415 QFGKKVAIKTRV
+415 TFGKKVTLKTKV
-427 REQRAE
+427 REQRSE
-433 WLSLAQMNANNA
+433 WLTLAQMNANNA

-454 EVKARYQALQ
+454 EVKSRFNALNEVLKEALQ
-464 DVLGD
+464 GKS
-469 ALDDKTL
+469 LD
-476 ERIECFDISHTMG
+476 RIECFDISHTMG
-489 EATIASCVVCDQ
+489 EATIASCVVADQ

-526 QQALTRRYSKQPLPD
+526 KQVLNRRYSKQPLPD

-556 NVLSELG
+556 DVLSELG
-563 ILGQTLLVGVAK
+563 ILTQTLLVGVAK

-594 DLPPD
+594 DLPAD

-629 ASSVLEAIPGLGEK
+629 SSSVLEAIPGLGEK
-643 RRRDLLNHF
+643 RRRELLNHF
-652 GGLQQLLGASQQEI
+652 GGLQQLLGASQDEI
-666 EQVHGIGKVMANTI
+666 GQVNGIGKVMANTI
-680 YKVLHH
+680 YKVLHG

>member
-1 MPDTDLP
+1 MP
-8 PVLPPSSELKS
+8 K
-19 GELNAASALDIDQ
+19 NK
-32 NSGTA
+32 
-37 SASEVQRN
+37 
-45 IDMTNA
+45 
-51 QPDAAHTP
+51 TP
-59 SEPIIGDGITIN
+59 SIDPATIE
-71 TSIPPASATT
+71 IAAAT
-81 AERKAYLNHLIK
+81 ADRKARLDHLIK
-93 RLPNLPGVYKMIGK
+93 RLPNLPGVYKMLGK
-107 SGDILYVGKA
+107 NGDIIYVGKA
-117 KSLKNRVSSYFAKTI
+117 KSLKSRVNSYFAKTI
-132 DHPKTRALVQRIHH
+132 DHPKTRALVQRIDN
-146 IDTIITRSETEA
+146 IETIITRSETEA

-208 GKFFGPFPSAHAAKE
+208 GRFFGPFPSAHAAKQ
-223 TLLLMQKMFQ
+223 TLLMMQKMFM
-233 VRQCTNTFFK
+233 VRQCTNAFF
-243 ARQRPCLEYQIK
+243 AQRQRPCLEYQIK
-255 RCRAPCVGLVSPEDY
+255 RCKAPCVGLVSPEDY
-270 TNDVNNTIR
+270 ADDVNNTIR

-284 GNDLQVRLVGKM
+284 GTDLQVKLVGKM

-301 AMQFEQAAFYR
+301 DMNFEQAALYR

-326 VYTIK
+326 VYTVK

-344 ITCVHVMNVRGGRV
+344 ITCVHVMNVRNGQV

-370 QQDLA
+370 ENDIA
-375 ENLSE
+375 DNLSE

-391 DLPDDLIVSH
+391 DLPEELIISH
-401 ELPDQAAVGDALAE
+401 ELPDQTAMTEALTE
-415 QFGKKVAIKTRV
+415 TFGKKVTIKTKV
-427 REQRAE
+427 REQRSE
-433 WLSLAQMNANNA
+433 WLTLAQMNANNA

-454 EVKARYQALQ
+454 EVKSRFNALNE
-464 DVLGD
+464 VLKEVLQGKS
-469 ALDDKTL
+469 LD
-476 ERIECFDISHTMG
+476 RIECFDISHTMG
-489 EATIASCVVCDQ
+489 EATIASCVVADQ

-526 QQALTRRYSKQPLPD
+526 KQVLNRRYSKQPLPD

-556 NVLSELG
+556 DVLSELG
-563 ILGQTLLVGVAK
+563 ILPQTLLVGVAK

-594 DLPPD
+594 DLPAD

-629 ASSVLEAIPGLGEK
+629 SSSVLEAIPGLGEK
-643 RRRDLLNHF
+643 RRRELLNHF
-652 GGLQQLLGASQQEI
+652 GGLQQLLGASQDEI
-666 EQVHGIGKVMANTI
+666 GQVNGIGKVMANTI
-680 YKVLHH
+680 YKVLHG

>member
-1 MPDTDLP
+1 MP
-8 PVLPPSSELKS
+8 K
-19 GELNAASALDIDQ
+19 NK
-32 NSGTA
+32 
-37 SASEVQRN
+37 
-45 IDMTNA
+45 
-51 QPDAAHTP
+51 TP
-59 SEPIIGDGITIN
+59 SIDPATIE
-71 TSIPPASATT
+71 IAAAT
-81 AERKAYLNHLIK
+81 ADRKARLDHLIK
-93 RLPNLPGVYKMIGK
+93 RLPNLPGVYKMLGK
-107 SGDILYVGKA
+107 NGDIIYVGKA
-117 KSLKNRVSSYFAKTI
+117 KSLKSRVNSYFAKTI
-132 DHPKTRALVQRIHH
+132 DHPKTRALVQRIDN
-146 IDTIITRSETEA
+146 IETIITRSETEA

-208 GKFFGPFPSAHAAKE
+208 GRFFGPFPSAHAAKQ
-223 TLLLMQKMFQ
+223 TLLMMQKMFM
-233 VRQCTNTFFK
+233 VRQCTNAFF
-243 ARQRPCLEYQIK
+243 AQRQRPCLEYQIK
-255 RCRAPCVGLVSPEDY
+255 RCKAPCVGLVSPEEYAD
-270 TNDVNNTIR
+270 DVNNTIR

-284 GNDLQVRLVGKM
+284 GTDLQVKLVGKM

-301 AMQFEQAAFYR
+301 DMNFEQAALYR

-326 VYTIK
+326 VYTVK

-344 ITCVHVMNVRGGRV
+344 ITCVHVMNVRNGQV

-370 QQDLA
+370 ENDIA
-375 ENLSE
+375 DNLSE

-391 DLPDDLIVSH
+391 DLPEELIISH
-401 ELPDQAAVGDALAE
+401 ELPDQTAMTEALTE
-415 QFGKKVAIKTRV
+415 TFGKKVTIKTKV
-427 REQRAE
+427 REQRNE
-433 WLSLAQMNANNA
+433 WLTLAQMNANNA

-454 EVKARYQALQ
+454 EVKSRFNALNEVLKEALQ
-464 DVLGD
+464 GKS
-469 ALDDKTL
+469 LD
-476 ERIECFDISHTMG
+476 RIECFDISHTMG
-489 EATIASCVVCDQ
+489 EATIASCVVADQ

-526 QQALTRRYSKQPLPD
+526 KQVLNRRYSKQPLPD

-556 NVLSELG
+556 DVLSELG
-563 ILGQTLLVGVAK
+563 ILTQTLLVGVAK

-594 DLPPD
+594 DLPAD

-629 ASSVLEAIPGLGEK
+629 SSSVLEAIPGLGEK
-643 RRRDLLNHF
+643 RRRELLNHF
-652 GGLQQLLGASQQEI
+652 GGLQQLLGASQDEI
-666 EQVHGIGKVMANTI
+666 GQVNGIGKVMANTI
-680 YKVLHH
+680 YKVLHG

>member
-1 MPDTDLP
+1 MPSIDPATI
-8 PVLPPSSELKS
+8 EI
-19 GELNAASALDIDQ
+19 AAA
-32 NSGTA
+32 TA
-37 SASEVQRN
+37 
-45 IDMTNA
+45 D
-51 QPDAAHTP
+51 
-59 SEPIIGDGITIN
+59 
-71 TSIPPASATT
+71 
-81 AERKAYLNHLIK
+81 RKARLDHLIK
-93 RLPNLPGVYKMIGK
+93 RLPNLPGVYKMLGK
-107 SGDILYVGKA
+107 NGDIIYVGKA
-117 KSLKNRVSSYFAKTI
+117 KSLKSRVNSYFAKTI
-132 DHPKTRALVQRIHH
+132 DHPKTRALVQRIDN
-146 IDTIITRSETEA
+146 IETIITRSETEA

-208 GKFFGPFPSAHAAKE
+208 GRFFGPFPSAHAAKQ
-223 TLLLMQKMFQ
+223 TLLMMQKMFM
-233 VRQCTNTFFK
+233 VRQCTNAFF
-243 ARQRPCLEYQIK
+243 AQRQRPCLEYQIK
-255 RCRAPCVGLVSPEDY
+255 RCKAPCVGLVSPEEYAD
-270 TNDVNNTIR
+270 DVNNTIR

-284 GNDLQVRLVGKM
+284 GTDLQVKLVGKM

-301 AMQFEQAAFYR
+301 DMNFEQAALYR

-326 VYTIK
+326 VYTVK

-344 ITCVHVMNVRGGRV
+344 ITCVHVMNVRNGQV

-370 QQDLA
+370 ENDIA
-375 ENLSE
+375 DNLSE

-391 DLPDDLIVSH
+391 DLPEELIISH
-401 ELPDQAAVGDALAE
+401 ELPDQTAMTEALTE
-415 QFGKKVAIKTRV
+415 TFGKKVTIKTKV
-427 REQRAE
+427 REQRSE
-433 WLSLAQMNANNA
+433 WLTLAQMNANNA

-454 EVKARYQALQ
+454 EVKSRFNALNAVLKEALQ
-464 DVLGD
+464 GKS
-469 ALDDKTL
+469 LD
-476 ERIECFDISHTMG
+476 RIECFDISHTMG
-489 EATIASCVVCDQ
+489 EATIASCVVADQ

-526 QQALTRRYSKQPLPD
+526 KQVLNRRYSKQPLPD

-556 NVLSELG
+556 DVLSELG
-563 ILGQTLLVGVAK
+563 ILTQTLLVGVAK

-594 DLPPD
+594 DLPAD

-629 ASSVLEAIPGLGEK
+629 SSSVLEAIPGLGEK
-643 RRRDLLNHF
+643 RRRELLNHF
-652 GGLQQLLGASQQEI
+652 GGLQQLLGASQDEI
-666 EQVHGIGKVMANTI
+666 GQVNGIGKVMANTI
-680 YKVLHH
+680 YKVLHG

>member
-19 GELNAASALDIDQ
+19 SELNAASVLDIDQ

-71 TSIPPASATT
+71 TSIPPASATA

-93 RLPNLPGVYKMIGK
+93 HLPNLPGVYKMIGK

-270 TNDVNNTIR
+270 TDDVNNTIR

-326 VYTIK
+326 VYTVK

-370 QQDLA
+370 QQALA

-380 FVSSFYFQVSD
+380 FVIAFYFQVSD

-454 EVKARYQALQ
+454 EVKARYRALQ
-464 DVLGD
+464 DILRD
-469 ALDDKTL
+469 ALDGKTL
-476 ERIECFDISHTMG
+476 DRIECFDISHTMG

-556 NVLSELG
+556 NVLTELG